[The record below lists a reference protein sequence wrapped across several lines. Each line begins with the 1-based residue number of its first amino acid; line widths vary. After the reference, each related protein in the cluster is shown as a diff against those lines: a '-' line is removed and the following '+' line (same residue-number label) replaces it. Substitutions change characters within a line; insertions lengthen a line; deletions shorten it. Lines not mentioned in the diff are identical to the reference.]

1 MKQILYTLLCS
12 IMIVGTI
19 SCGNSNKKK
28 PASGNLSGKQKKEL
42 RQLAKKI
49 KVKLE
54 EKKNRIIKTINTPY
68 GDNSTVY
75 TFDGDKCIGYKET
88 IAFTDAE
95 TAKKTHDGLKE
106 VNDLSHTMKNLSV
119 NGKILSYEY
128 SQETIDGM
136 YEGMTRAQV
145 LEQIKKEIKQSE
157 EFFK

>member
-28 PASGNLSGKQKKEL
+28 PASGDLSSKQKKEL

-88 IAFTDAE
+88 IAFTDAGNSE
-95 TAKKTHDGLKE
+95 
-106 VNDLSHTMKNLSV
+106 KNTRRPQRGQRSV
-119 NGKILSYEY
+119 AHHEESLRQRQDFELRILAG
-128 SQETIDGM
+128 DN
-136 YEGMTRAQV
+136 RRDV
-145 LEQIKKEIKQSE
+145 
-157 EFFK
+157 